1 MNITPET
8 PRKARNIG
16 NKEIS
21 FQVQVPEPF
30 AAGTVELTEGEAN
43 ALNQTLAENLSN
55 NLRKNLVDGQ
65 RDADG
70 NITGPH
76 TDETAQAAVDEYLAD
91 YQIGVRKAGT
101 ASPRVSDPVEREAR
115 KLARKA
121 AVTYVKAQGVK
132 TKDVDMAAV
141 TDQIFATN
149 RDTFMTEAAKLLKA
163 EAKASETLDMGAI
176 DLTATVAE

>member
-30 AAGTVELTEGEAN
+30 VAGPVELTEGEAN

-55 NLRKNLVDGQ
+55 NLRKNLVEGQ

-70 NITGPH
+70 NITEPH
-76 TDETAQAAVDEYLAD
+76 TAETAQAAVDEYLTD
-91 YQIGVRKAGT
+91 YQIGVRKAGS

-121 AVTYVKAQGVK
+121 STDYVKSQGLK
-132 TKDVDMAAV
+132 TKDVDMATV
-141 TDQIFATN
+141 TEQIFETN
-149 RDTFMTEAAKLLKA
+149 RDTFMTEAAKVLKA
-163 EAKASETLDMGAI
+163 SAKATEGLNMGDI
-176 DLTATVAE
+176 DLTASAAE